1 MLRAFRIF
9 VMGFV
14 CLAVSERATG
24 QSNFTWANKTIG
36 GGGFGMEI
44 RFDPYNIYRPAGSP
58 PTLYL
63 ATDVSGL
70 YRSTNLGVSWQ
81 PVWSSNQLMENNAI
95 DRFAKSI
102 AFNGNAGVVL
112 IGTQEGIYCWTESTQ
127 EWGLVSD
134 MPDRNDLQGL
144 GLNMVDALGDPDDGL
159 YPEIGIIR
167 ECPSNTSY
175 FLAGIGDVRYKVS
188 HGKTVGATDITPN
201 GLSALLRSVNGG
213 SVWQVLKLPDDSPDE
228 TVYDIDYVT
237 DASGDIH
244 TFVSTGWTKR
254 TSAAAAEDD
263 TYEYGG
269 GIYYSGN
276 VFASNTLSNPSLV
289 SWKKI
294 SADGA
299 TYGGQSYPLTNVVSL
314 VLLTTSSV
322 NPPPLDDNILAFAS
336 RCIQDNVPEIISPKG
351 GMFRTVFKLEKFSDP
366 SNPNYQPQWRIRHK
380 EERTGRLGVKPK
392 STRTNFELYL
402 GKNQGEGISLCV
414 TQPADIPP
422 EGTNDPVAFQNILDN
437 SPGNEDND
445 DGYRGK
451 IILPNGNIVTE
462 LKFGSFDFN
471 PEDLRPHPAV
481 FGCWG
486 GGPVMTEGHSDP
498 DYRKIRTYQ
507 QIFTDKINGTYR
519 SRGMDELF
527 FDSGTPVFHPN
538 NSNII
543 MIGCTDNPILRSEN
557 GGESWSHI
565 RLRNPGDWFGGK
577 QHHVYH
583 IAFHPQNANTVL
595 VSGGSANHHPQNPGR
610 GALFANV
617 NGGVGDGITNWQ
629 MIGGNTDD
637 SQPNNESMWTNGLPI
652 AEMQSF
658 VFDVKEDRRGVF
670 VAARN
675 HGLYY
680 GRINSDGTIDAG
692 FNGGKFAK
700 IIDPELDAIIP
711 YATTGGHHYYSRIMF
726 DPANQDHL
734 YVARHYPSGG
744 VFRLI
749 LKSDRTSLN
758 PADCVEQVDEVI
770 KGRFNG
776 ATAETDVD
784 TSKTAEVINLLV
796 TPTHVFA
803 GVTCGHQADDANGKN
818 YSGGLIRWA
827 KNAIPTDYHWKIGG
841 PTAIG
846 PSSKTIAIGGLA
858 QDPLDANTILTVTY
872 RFRLRA
878 DRHTSNS
885 KYRGEENHKLMN
897 IWQSTDG
904 GATFFL
910 LANSATQHKWPD
922 AVTMAFFPNDPN
934 RIIMPTHGNGVWIG
948 TYNGPPRKVALP
960 ADSAQND
967 SRLPRRFALHH
978 NYPNPFNPLTTIRFD
993 LPQQTHVTLTIYDVL
1008 GRRVRTI
1015 VDQPMKAGYYVRIW
1029 DGRDDQ
1035 GVAVTS
1041 SVYFYRLHARE
1052 FDKVRKMAIVR

>member
-1 MLRAFRIF
+1 M
-9 VMGFV
+9 
-14 CLAVSERATG
+14 
-24 QSNFTWANKTIG
+24 
-36 GGGFGMEI
+36 
-44 RFDPYNIYRPAGSP
+44 
-58 PTLYL
+58 
-63 ATDVSGL
+63 
-70 YRSTNLGVSWQ
+70 
-81 PVWSSNQLMENNAI
+81 
-95 DRFAKSI
+95 
-102 AFNGNAGVVL
+102 
-112 IGTQEGIYCWTESTQ
+112 
-127 EWGLVSD
+127 
-134 MPDRNDLQGL
+134 
-144 GLNMVDALGDPDDGL
+144 
-159 YPEIGIIR
+159 
-167 ECPSNTSY
+167 
-175 FLAGIGDVRYKVS
+175 
-188 HGKTVGATDITPN
+188 
-201 GLSALLRSVNGG
+201 
-213 SVWQVLKLPDDSPDE
+213 
-228 TVYDIDYVT
+228 
-237 DASGDIH
+237 
-244 TFVSTGWTKR
+244 
-254 TSAAAAEDD
+254 
-263 TYEYGG
+263 
-269 GIYYSGN
+269 
-276 VFASNTLSNPSLV
+276 
-289 SWKKI
+289 
-294 SADGA
+294 
-299 TYGGQSYPLTNVVSL
+299 
-314 VLLTTSSV
+314 LLTTSSV

-451 IILPNGNIVTE
+451 ITLPNGNIVTE

-543 MIGCTDNPILRSEN
+543 MIGCTDNPILRSED

-583 IAFHPQNANTVL
+583 IAFHPQNANIVL
-595 VSGGSANHHPQNPGR
+595 VSGGAANHHPQNPGR

-617 NGGVGDGITNWQ
+617 NGGMGDGITNWQ
-629 MIGGNTDD
+629 VIGGNTDD
-637 SQPNNESMWTNGLPI
+637 SQPNNEDMWTNGLPI

-680 GRINSDGTIDAG
+680 GRINSDGTMDAG

-700 IIDPELDAIIP
+700 IIDPELEAIIP

-749 LKSDRTSLN
+749 LKSDRTNLN

-770 KGRFNG
+770 KGRYIGGQNPEGF
-776 ATAETDVD
+776 
-784 TSKTAEVINLLV
+784 TSADHAAEVLNILITN
-796 TPTHVFA
+796 THVFA
-803 GVTCGHQADDANGKN
+803 GASPGHLDQAGDNHT
-818 YSGGLIRWA
+818 GGLLVW
-827 KNAIPTDYHWKIGG
+827 KKPDPPIPTDNNTWIIGG
-841 PTAIG
+841 PQLRPEDDLT
-846 PSSKTIAIGGLA
+846 SRTIAIGGLA
-858 QDPLDANTILTVTY
+858 LDSHPNYPNTIYAVTY
-872 RFRLRA
+872 RFRLRVA
-878 DRHTSNS
+878 NGA
-885 KYRGEENHKLMN
+885 KWKGEENYKLMN
-897 IWQSTDG
+897 LWQVVTSTNAQGQDE
-904 GATFFL
+904 F
-910 LANSATQHKWPD
+910 NVSRVSHQSTQHKWAD
-922 AVTMAFFPNDPN
+922 ALTMSFVPGNPNK
-934 RIIMPTHGNGVWIG
+934 IIMPTHGNGVWIATRSG
-948 TYNGPPRKVALP
+948 AISKEMTQAGPANRNSSLP
-960 ADSAQND
+960 KE
-967 SRLPRRFALHH
+967 FALHP
-978 NYPNPFNPLTTIRFD
+978 NYPNPFNPATVIRYD
-993 LPQQTHVTLTIYDVL
+993 LPQAADVKLMVFDAL
-1008 GRRVRTI
+1008 GRQVRVL
-1015 VDQPMKAGYYVRIW
+1015 VNELQEAGYHSVAW
-1029 DGRDDQ
+1029 NGRDNEQ
-1035 GVAVTS
+1035 KPVASGV
-1041 SVYFYRLHARE
+1041 YLCRLLAADFVMIH
-1052 FDKVRKMAIVR
+1052 KMLLLR